1 MSVLVMDDDNLA
13 RGRLVRL
20 LQELGHEVFEA
31 PDWEQAL
38 LRAREQEPQLVLLE
52 MAMQGHDGHWIA
64 DRLQQMQLNTR
75 VVFVIDPDAYA
86 LDDTEQGTFDYLF
99 KPVQREALQV
109 LLDPNTRTTNE
120 QHLSQSPSRLA
131 LKDIWFFRLEGEL
144 IVAFDGLQEYPVESS
159 VQELQQVHGKYLV
172 RIHHDYLVDCHRIE
186 RLERDKQGRAHLWLR
201 GYTKPLP
208 VSPHLE
214 SRVRASMNC

>member
-1 MSVLVMDDDNLA
+1 MSVLVVDNDLA
-13 RGRLVRL
+13 ARRRTVRL
-20 LQELGHEVFEA
+20 LQGLGHEVVEA

-38 LRAREQEPQLVLLE
+38 QRAREQEPQLVLL
-52 MAMQGHDGHWIA
+52 AMSMPGHDGRWIA
-64 DRLQQMQLNTR
+64 ARLEQMQLQTR
-75 VVFVIDPDAYA
+75 VVFVIDPDTYA
-86 LDDTEQGTFDYLF
+86 LDASKQGSFDYLL
-99 KPVQREALQV
+99 KPLQREALQA
-109 LLDPNTRTTNE
+109 LFDPDAGTSTQYQTRE
-120 QHLSQSPSRLA
+120 PRQLA